1 MPSPTQPS
9 CRVAGCEREAVSAT
23 SADLLCLDH
32 FLQETFARANQSLSQ
47 CQQDQPLDP
56 ATLEWL
62 LEDARQAVQ
71 LLLGA
76 PGSETAAERDK
87 LLDLL
92 LSLANLQEY
101 IRHHSIALAP
111 REQVLFR

>member
-1 MPSPTQPS
+1 MASPALHS
-9 CRVAGCEREAVSAT
+9 CRVAGCAREAVRAT

-32 FLQETFARANQSLSQ
+32 FLHQTFARASESLSQ

-71 LLLGA
+71 LLIGT
-76 PGSETAAERDK
+76 PGTETAAERDK

-111 REQVLFR
+111 REQVTSR